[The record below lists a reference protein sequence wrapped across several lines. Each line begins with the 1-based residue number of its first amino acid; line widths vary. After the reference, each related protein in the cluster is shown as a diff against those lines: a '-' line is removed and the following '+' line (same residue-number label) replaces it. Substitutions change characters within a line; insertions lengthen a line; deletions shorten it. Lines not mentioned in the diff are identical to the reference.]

1 MNNNF
6 QIIGY
11 SGHSFVVLESAV
23 RRQLNCTGYYDKNRK
38 KYDPF
43 NLPYLG
49 QEADIQNNSN
59 VIITIGDNTIRK
71 KIYEGLFLQ
80 DSVGFSNIIDCTA
93 TFSTHAKL
101 TRNSSVFIGPHSV
114 VNCFAE
120 VEAAVIINTGSIV
133 EHEAKIGPYSHVGPN
148 ATICGGAQ
156 IGSSVLVGANAVVK
170 QGVKVGDNVVIGA
183 GAVVIEDLQS
193 ESTYVGNPATKIR

>member
-1 MNNNF
+1 M
-6 QIIGY
+6 
-11 SGHSFVVLESAV
+11 
-23 RRQLNCTGYYDKNRK
+23 
-38 KYDPF
+38 
-43 NLPYLG
+43 
-49 QEADIQNNSN
+49 
-59 VIITIGDNTIRK
+59 
-71 KIYEGLFLQ
+71 
-80 DSVGFSNIIDCTA
+80 
-93 TFSTHAKL
+93 
-101 TRNSSVFIGPHSV
+101 FIGPHSV